1 MKRKLR
7 NGIII
12 CACLMV
18 CFFCI
23 KQDNNR
29 NEKKNTATMT
39 ANYQTVVFRDD
50 KNTLVP
56 IEVDFGAEVE
66 DDTKYRNMIEVM
78 KSNDYEYLG
87 LHPIL
92 DSNLQVKAMAI
103 NDKSLTF
110 DLSDNLYVNSNQEAL
125 DIFEMFSYVFCN
137 GDIEKVNL
145 KIDGNDI
152 STLPNSTVP
161 ASCITNQLGI
171 NNFEASTNYIY
182 KTTPVVVYN
191 TETINNKEYYVPVT
205 KRIETNENDIDT
217 KVSIM
222 LNEMDYDKPLSLVDQ
237 CSLQDGTLSIH
248 LAANILNDNESIDN
262 TLYNRIVK
270 SASHLENVKK
280 VSLFVDNQEIDPV
293 QDVNG
298 EVDNRIKM

>member
-78 KSNDYEYLG
+78 KSNDCL
-87 LHPIL
+87 
-92 DSNLQVKAMAI
+92 
-103 NDKSLTF
+103 
-110 DLSDNLYVNSNQEAL
+110 LYTS
-125 DIFEMFSYVFCN
+125 F
-137 GDIEKVNL
+137 
-145 KIDGNDI
+145 
-152 STLPNSTVP
+152 
-161 ASCITNQLGI
+161 
-171 NNFEASTNYIY
+171 
-182 KTTPVVVYN
+182 
-191 TETINNKEYYVPVT
+191 
-205 KRIETNENDIDT
+205 
-217 KVSIM
+217 
-222 LNEMDYDKPLSLVDQ
+222 
-237 CSLQDGTLSIH
+237 
-248 LAANILNDNESIDN
+248 
-262 TLYNRIVK
+262 
-270 SASHLENVKK
+270 
-280 VSLFVDNQEIDPV
+280 
-293 QDVNG
+293 
-298 EVDNRIKM
+298 

>member
-92 DSNLQVKAMAI
+92 DSNLQVNAMAI

-137 GDIEKVNL
+137 RDIEKVNL

-222 LNEMDYDKPLSLVDQ
+222 LNEMDYDLSL
-237 CSLQDGTLSIH
+237 IH
-248 LAANILNDNESIDN
+248 I
-262 TLYNRIVK
+262 
-270 SASHLENVKK
+270 
-280 VSLFVDNQEIDPV
+280 
-293 QDVNG
+293 
-298 EVDNRIKM
+298 

>member
-12 CACLMV
+12 CACIRV
-18 CFFCI
+18 CFVRI
-23 KQDNNR
+23 KQDSNR

-92 DSNLQVKAMAI
+92 DSNLQVNAMAI

-110 DLSDNLYVNSNQEAL
+110 DLSENLYVNSNQEAL
-125 DIFEMFSYVFCN
+125 DIFGMFSYVF
-137 GDIEKVNL
+137 
-145 KIDGNDI
+145 
-152 STLPNSTVP
+152 
-161 ASCITNQLGI
+161 
-171 NNFEASTNYIY
+171 
-182 KTTPVVVYN
+182 
-191 TETINNKEYYVPVT
+191 
-205 KRIETNENDIDT
+205 
-217 KVSIM
+217 
-222 LNEMDYDKPLSLVDQ
+222 
-237 CSLQDGTLSIH
+237 
-248 LAANILNDNESIDN
+248 
-262 TLYNRIVK
+262 
-270 SASHLENVKK
+270 
-280 VSLFVDNQEIDPV
+280 
-293 QDVNG
+293 
-298 EVDNRIKM
+298 

>member
-1 MKRKLR
+1 MVMILVLYRIVQYQQAVLQISWVS
-7 NGIII
+7 II
-12 CACLMV
+12 L
-18 CFFCI
+18 
-23 KQDNNR
+23 KQ
-29 NEKKNTATMT
+29 
-39 ANYQTVVFRDD
+39 
-50 KNTLVP
+50 
-56 IEVDFGAEVE
+56 
-66 DDTKYRNMIEVM
+66 
-78 KSNDYEYLG
+78 
-87 LHPIL
+87 
-92 DSNLQVKAMAI
+92 
-103 NDKSLTF
+103 
-110 DLSDNLYVNSNQEAL
+110 AL
-125 DIFEMFSYVFCN
+125 IIF
-137 GDIEKVNL
+137 I
-145 KIDGNDI
+145 
-152 STLPNSTVP
+152 
-161 ASCITNQLGI
+161 
-171 NNFEASTNYIY
+171 

>member
-92 DSNLQVKAMAI
+92 DSNLQVNAMAI

-110 DLSDNLYVNSNQEAL
+110 DLSDNLYAVSYTHL
-125 DIFEMFSYVFCN
+125 DV
-137 GDIEKVNL
+137 
-145 KIDGNDI
+145 
-152 STLPNSTVP
+152 
-161 ASCITNQLGI
+161 
-171 NNFEASTNYIY
+171 Y
-182 KTTPVVVYN
+182 KRQQ
-191 TETINNKEYYVPVT
+191 KKRHYY
-205 KRIETNENDIDT
+205 
-217 KVSIM
+217 
-222 LNEMDYDKPLSLVDQ
+222 
-237 CSLQDGTLSIH
+237 
-248 LAANILNDNESIDN
+248 
-262 TLYNRIVK
+262 
-270 SASHLENVKK
+270 
-280 VSLFVDNQEIDPV
+280 
-293 QDVNG
+293 
-298 EVDNRIKM
+298 

>member
-92 DSNLQVKAMAI
+92 DSNLQVNAMAI

-145 KIDGNDI
+145 KIDGMGCEHCVK
-152 STLPNSTVP
+152 SVREALETVK
-161 ASCITNQLGI
+161 GI
-171 NNFEASTNYIY
+171 KILDVKIGSAEIEA
-182 KTTPVVVYN
+182 
-191 TETINNKEYYVPVT
+191 
-205 KRIETNENDIDT
+205 ENDGVLSEIKEKLDD
-217 KVSIM
+217 VG
-222 LNEMDYDKPLSLVDQ
+222 YDLV
-237 CSLQDGTLSIH
+237 
-248 LAANILNDNESIDN
+248 
-262 TLYNRIVK
+262 R
-270 SASHLENVKK
+270 
-280 VSLFVDNQEIDPV
+280 
-293 QDVNG
+293 
-298 EVDNRIKM
+298 